1 MRGTRETVLAII
13 AIFFLAVAVV
23 AVTYLAYLATRG
35 QFVDDPARDQPQL
48 LEIWVV
54 TLWCINQG
62 AALKVL
68 FAALLVVI
76 SAAVAAVGRVVE
88 QVLHLLLLCFLCL
101 AGIVASAWVMI
112 QLSDPRA
119 LATLRWFSDFQA
131 DAEVNTAVT
140 WLFGA
145 LIGWFGGF
153 MIVLLRLQVLARRS
167 PCVNPPAPSHA
178 SPPPA
183 AAPPSDAEA

>member
-1 MRGTRETVLAII
+1 
-13 AIFFLAVAVV
+13 
-23 AVTYLAYLATRG
+23 VTCLAYLATRG
-35 QFVDDPARDQPQL
+35 QFVDDPGRDQPQL
-48 LEIWVV
+48 LEVWIV
-54 TLWCINQG
+54 TLWCIKQG

-88 QVLHLLLLCFLCL
+88 RLLHLLLLCFLCL
-101 AGIVASAWVMI
+101 AGIVASTWVMI
-112 QLSDPRA
+112 QLSDPQA
-119 LATLRWFSDFQA
+119 LATLRWFSDFQT

-153 MIVLLRLQVLARRS
+153 MIVLLRLQALARKS
-167 PCVNPPAPSHA
+167 PSADPPAPSHA
-178 SPPPA
+178 SPAPG
-183 AAPPSDAEA
+183 AAPPSDAET